1 MKESKKKCDLKS
13 CAFCKSCLPE
23 WLQAIDCT
31 RRTFVFKKGE
41 QLFAEGDKVRG
52 IYYVNEGIVKVHRK
66 WGDGKELIVRFAG
79 KGDIVGHRG
88 LSKNNIYPIAATAI
102 EAVAA
107 CFIDIDFFISSLKV
121 NQQLLYNLVLFFADE
136 LQESEK
142 KMGNLANMPVKGRIL
157 QCLMTLQSK
166 FGCND
171 QGFINIELSKQDLAS
186 YIGTTYETFFRIMNE
201 LAEENLLETEGKRI
215 RLLSA

>member
-1 MKESKKKCDLKS
+1 MKESKKKCNLRS
-13 CAFCKSCLPE
+13 CAFCQSCLPE
-23 WLQAIDCT
+23 WLQAVDCA
-31 RRTFVFKKGE
+31 RKTFVYKKGD

-66 WGDGKELIVRFAG
+66 WAEAKELIVRFAG
-79 KGDIVGHRG
+79 TGDIVGHRG
-88 LSKNNIYPIAATAI
+88 LARNLIYPISATAI
-102 EAVAA
+102 EPVTA
-107 CFIDIDFFISSLKV
+107 CFIDIDFFIASLKV

-142 KMGNLANMPVKGRIL
+142 KMGSLANMPVKGRII
-157 QCLMTLQSK
+157 QCLMTLQNK

-171 QGFINIELSKQDLAS
+171 QGFINIELSKQDIAS

-201 LAEENLLETEGKRI
+201 LTEEKLLETEGKKIRI
-215 RLLSA
+215 LSA